1 MGADASFG
9 DGWSSI
15 SFPALPSLAFFANL
29 ILGPLLVLGPG
40 MMASSNT
47 SGDRLLIGTL
57 LVFVVLA
64 LYMVHSHRVVLFR
77 ENSGFA
83 LTLQKWWFFPSFI
96 TQSTTFDVDEIALRR
111 YYDPSDAEEGYA
123 LLVNDTE
130 VVSLSTK
137 TVKRVI
143 ALVPELKNQ
152 IIYKDKPYNPK
163 NLW

>member
-1 MGADASFG
+1 MGADVSFG

-29 ILGPLLVLGPG
+29 ILGPLLVLGPV

-47 SGDRLLIGTL
+47 SGDRLLVGTL
-57 LVFVVLA
+57 LVFVVLV
-64 LYMVHSHRVVLFR
+64 LYVVHSHRVVLFR
-77 ENSGFA
+77 EDGGSA

-96 TQSTTFDVDEIALRR
+96 TQSTTFDVEESILRR
-111 YYDPSDAEEGYA
+111 HYDPSNVDEGYVF
-123 LLVNDTE
+123 LVDDTE
-130 VVSLSTK
+130 LVSLSTT
-137 TVKRVI
+137 TVKRMI

>member
-1 MGADASFG
+1 MGADASLG
-9 DGWSSI
+9 DGWSAV

-29 ILGPLLVLGPG
+29 ILGPLLVLGPV

-47 SGDRLLIGTL
+47 SGDRLLVGTL
-57 LVFVVLA
+57 LVFVVLV
-64 LYMVHSHRVVLFR
+64 LYVVHSHRVVLFR
-77 ENSGFA
+77 EDGGSA

-96 TQSTTFDVDEIALRR
+96 TQSTTFDVEESMLRR
-111 YYDPSDAEEGYA
+111 HYDPSDVDEGYVF
-123 LLVNDTE
+123 LVDDTE
-130 VVSLSTK
+130 LVSLSTT
-137 TVKRVI
+137 TVKRMI

>member
-29 ILGPLLVLGPG
+29 ILGPLLVLGPV

-47 SGDRLLIGTL
+47 SGDRLLVGTL
-57 LVFVVLA
+57 LVFVVLV
-64 LYMVHSHRVVLFR
+64 LYVVHSHRVVLFR
-77 ENSGFA
+77 EDGGSA

-96 TQSTTFDVDEIALRR
+96 TQSTTFDVEESMLRR
-111 YYDPSDAEEGYA
+111 HYDPSDVDEGYVF
-123 LLVNDTE
+123 LVDDTE
-130 VVSLSTK
+130 LVSLSTT
-137 TVKRVI
+137 TVKRMI

>member
-29 ILGPLLVLGPG
+29 ILGPLLVLGPV
-40 MMASSNT
+40 MMATSNT
-47 SGDRLLIGTL
+47 NGDRLLIGTL
-57 LVFVVLA
+57 FVFIVLV
-64 LYMVHSHRVVLFR
+64 LYVVHSHRVVLFR
-77 ENSGFA
+77 EEGGSA
-83 LTLQKWWFFPSFI
+83 LTLQKWWFLPSFI
-96 TQSTTFDVDEIALRR
+96 TQSTTFDVDESTLRR
-111 YYDPSDAEEGYA
+111 YYDPSGVDESYGF
-123 LLVNDTE
+123 LVDDTE
-130 VVSLSTK
+130 LVSLSIK

-152 IIYKDKPYNPK
+152 IIYKDKPYHPK